1 MAGQEPLDLVII
13 LRIIEYMKSRADMGA
28 AVNSVD
34 GTAIMSIVNNMSP
47 GASFGV
53 LIEGERHSSEEIV
66 VGDKYEVSGQA
77 GAVGRKAQAKNVNS
91 YQFSPSSQVDMIA
104 LAHELEL
111 LRSVMRQQASTPDQ
125 DLAVAE
131 VGQAMIAAE
140 RGNEKGAWSH
150 LKGAGNWALTV
161 ATSIGTSVASSA
173 IRSALG
179 M

>member
-13 LRIIEYMKSRADMGA
+13 LQIIEYMKSRANTGSS
-28 AVNSVD
+28 VNSAD
-34 GTAIMSIVNNMSP
+34 GTAIMNIVNNMSP

-53 LIEGERHSSEEIV
+53 LIENDMNSNGEVI
-66 VGDKYEVSGQA
+66 VGDKYEVTGQA
-77 GAVGRKAQAKNVNS
+77 GAVGRKAQAKNVNV
-91 YQFSPSSQVDMIA
+91 YQFSLSPQVDMVA
-104 LAHELEL
+104 LAHELEI
-111 LRSVMRQQASTPDQ
+111 LRSAMRQQASSPDQ

-140 RGNEKGAWSH
+140 GGNEKGVWSH

-161 ATSIGTSVASSA
+161 ATSIGTSVASTAIKSA
-173 IRSALG
+173 IG